1 MLYGYLLLRS
11 LPFLDICDSF
21 VRAKHKTMK
30 TLQYIAL
37 FLAACAAPAYAA
49 DVVRNVVEEPV
60 RTPDCT
66 ITVQMGAV
74 ELDNSSEASAE
85 VEIYAITGTRVAGGR
100 VEGHSDVRFE
110 LAAGCYI
117 VRAGTTTARIMVK

>member
-1 MLYGYLLLRS
+1 
-11 LPFLDICDSF
+11 
-21 VRAKHKTMK
+21 MK

-49 DVVRNVVEEPV
+49 DVVRNGVEEPV

-74 ELDNSSEASAE
+74 EVN
-85 VEIYAITGTRVAGGR
+85 TGTRVAGGR

>member
-1 MLYGYLLLRS
+1 
-11 LPFLDICDSF
+11 
-21 VRAKHKTMK
+21 MK

-37 FLAACAAPAYAA
+37 FLAACAAPAYAVEDMHHA
-49 DVVRNVVEEPV
+49 IEEPS

-66 ITVQMGAV
+66 IIVRMGAV
-74 ELDNSSEASAE
+74 EVVNSSEAPVE
-85 VEIYAITGTRVAGGR
+85 VEIYAITGTRVGGGK
-100 VEGHSDVRFE
+100 VESHSDVRFE